1 MGKVSR
7 YMKVS
12 TDLWQRHEFGVASVT
27 VPVCAGGQNNWL
39 REEHAFKI
47 LFAGERREESVLN
60 KTSEVWV

>member
-39 REEHAFKI
+39 REGHAFKI
-47 LFAGERREESVLN
+47 LFAGERRE
-60 KTSEVWV
+60 